1 MPDGP
6 LVRYLVKEGAMAK
19 KVAKVCKLQ
28 FMAGQAKPGPA
39 LASAGIN
46 MPQFC
51 SAFNDATKDRHGEL
65 VPVLITAYEDKSFD
79 FVLKTTPAAVK
90 IKAAAGIEK
99 ASGSPKAQ
107 KAGSITKDQL
117 REIAEYKM
125 PDLNANDIDAAMKII
140 AGTARNM
147 GVEIK

>member
-1 MPDGP
+1 MS
-6 LVRYLVKEGAMAK
+6 K

-28 FMAGQAKPGPA
+28 FMAGGAKPGPA

-51 SAFNDATKDRHGEL
+51 VAFNDATKDRQGDV
-65 VPVLITAYEDKSFD
+65 VPVIITAYEDKSFD
-79 FVLKTTPAAVK
+79 FVLKTTPASNLIK
-90 IKAAAGIEK
+90 KAANIK
-99 ASGSPKAQ
+99 SGSGNAKTT
-107 KAGSITKDQL
+107 KVGSITADQC

-125 PDLNANDIDAAMKII
+125 PDLNANDVEAAMNIV

-147 GVEIK
+147 GIAVVE

>member
-1 MPDGP
+1 MS
-6 LVRYLVKEGAMAK
+6 K

-28 FMAGQAKPGPA
+28 FPAGGAKPGPA

-51 SAFNDATKDRHGEL
+51 SAFNDATRERAGDL
-65 VPVLITAYEDKSFD
+65 VPVVITAYEDKSFD
-79 FVLKTTPAAVK
+79 FVLKTTPAAIM
-90 IKAAAGIEK
+90 IKKAAGIK
-99 ASGSPKAQ
+99 
-107 KAGSITKDQL
+107 KAGTNQKQIVGTITAEQV

-125 PDLNANDIDAAMKII
+125 PDLNANDVESAMKII

-147 GVEIK
+147 GVKVEGME